1 FIFGFGVLSIFR
13 ANSEKRLVQLG
24 GSLKDE
30 SSSTSPDSQSA
41 AISKRVS
48 TNFGARQLIG
58 LAGALSLVIGAF
70 TPLLHFPFGVTQTYV
85 ARGTGDGI
93 ILILLT
99 ATSVFLITTRRYRAL
114 KLCAGLAATL
124 CLFTYIALSGRL
136 TMAQEDIG
144 KQLSGNMFR
153 GVAEAMLNSIS
164 FGFGWA
170 FLLVGLFCLF
180 VSAWYDTLAIG
191 EWRPVNRSRMLDS
204 TPGG

>member
-1 FIFGFGVLSIFR
+1 LIAAPFSIQIGSVVALITFIFGFGVLSIFR

-136 TMAQEDIG
+136 TMA
-144 KQLSGNMFR
+144 
-153 GVAEAMLNSIS
+153 
-164 FGFGWA
+164 
-170 FLLVGLFCLF
+170 
-180 VSAWYDTLAIG
+180 
-191 EWRPVNRSRMLDS
+191 
-204 TPGG
+204 